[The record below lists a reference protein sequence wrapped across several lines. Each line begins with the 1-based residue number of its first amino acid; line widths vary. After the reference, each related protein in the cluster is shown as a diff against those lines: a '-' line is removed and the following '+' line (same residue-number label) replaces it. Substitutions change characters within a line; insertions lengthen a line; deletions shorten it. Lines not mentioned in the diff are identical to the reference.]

1 LHGEVRARLRSLGPE
16 TRIRRRIRI
25 AAFAVLLLA
34 ALTARTH
41 DSPRK
46 PGAIARDPALRRQRP
61 IWTHSHNDY
70 LQRHPL
76 ADAIENGF
84 SSVEADIWLDGGEL
98 PVGHTPVAFV
108 GTLQTLYLDP
118 LQKIVDRRGSVYG
131 DGLPLYLWIDIKA
144 KEAALRPVL
153 REQLS
158 HYPMLQGPRPMVV
171 AILTGD
177 EESKAAYMKVPGDP
191 FACRDSNEVHR
202 VDPPGDASWP
212 WYALRWHDYFDWD
225 GRGEMPRRERILL
238 WALVAQIHAGG
249 RMLRFWETPDSEKLW
264 SELLDAEVD
273 MLGTDDLPR
282 LRRFL
287 ARPEPLANLERP
299 DTGR

>member
-1 LHGEVRARLRSLGPE
+1 LHGEARAGLRSLEPE
-16 TRIRRRIRI
+16 TRIRRRFRI

-41 DSPRK
+41 ESPLK
-46 PGAIARDPALRRQRP
+46 SGAIIRNARAGALRRARP
-61 IWTHSHNDY
+61 VWTHSHNDY

-76 ADAIENGF
+76 ADAMANGF
-84 SSVEADIWLDGGEL
+84 RSVEADIWLDGNDL
-98 PVGHTPVAFV
+98 LVGHVPLAFV

-118 LQKIVDRRGSVYG
+118 LQRIVDRQGSVYG
-131 DGLPLYLWIDIKA
+131 DGVPLYLWIDIKS
-144 KEAALRPVL
+144 KEAGLRPVL

-158 HYPMLQGPRPMVV
+158 HYPMLRGASPMVI

-177 EESKAAYMKVPGDP
+177 EPSKAAYIQDPAQP
-191 FACRDSNEVHR
+191 FACRDSNEVNR
-202 VDPPGDASWP
+202 SDPPGDASWP

-225 GRGEMPRRERILL
+225 GRGVMPRRERILL

-249 RMLRFWETPDSEKLW
+249 RMLRLWETPDTEALW
-264 SELLDAEVD
+264 SELLDADVD

-287 ARPEPLANLERP
+287 APPEALAKVER
-299 DTGR
+299 R